1 VCRFLPFLNLPNLFF
16 PYKVCFKINIS
27 KKQAILKKIILASIS
42 IYALIFYKLMQVFCI
57 KKPDAQTSGFP

>member
-1 VCRFLPFLNLPNLFF
+1 MYFIKTS
-16 PYKVCFKINIS
+16 YFK
-27 KKQAILKKIILASIS
+27 KFILASIS

>member
-1 VCRFLPFLNLPNLFF
+1 M
-16 PYKVCFKINIS
+16 KID
-27 KKQAILKKIILASIS
+27 ILKKFSLASIS

>member
-1 VCRFLPFLNLPNLFF
+1 VSRFLPFLNLPNLFF
-16 PYKVCFKINIS
+16 PYKVCFHINIQQN
-27 KKQAILKKIILASIS
+27 KLFKKITLASIS

>member
-1 VCRFLPFLNLPNLFF
+1 VFQDI
-16 PYKVCFKINIS
+16 YFKKTS
-27 KKQAILKKIILASIS
+27 YFKKFILASIS

>member
-1 VCRFLPFLNLPNLFF
+1 VFQDKYF
-16 PYKVCFKINIS
+16 